1 MRIERAYVNKNRTM
15 KLEEYA
21 GVFYKQMGFAE
32 TDYRE
37 TFRMLKYYRNQ
48 DKIVCY
54 RWIDKSLKEELEKS
68 QDGFS
73 KMHCGEQWIVSEK
86 KNVEDDIYLIF
97 AIYNNVKV
105 ENELIKEYVLHQ
117 IEAFFN
123 NVCGAENIDVGDAN
137 VFIMNMIYEKAIA
150 FVDAKIGNHIIS
162 LKRGSYTI
170 VAEGISR
177 IAYMPYEGAELQ
189 NKYMVFMDEDETS
202 DIYFEQ
208 AKENSLRVGEV
219 KKIRKLLEIT
229 YERDGEGLY
238 LKCNGNKVRGYV
250 LSKNINK
257 ESSYIIEFSGKG
269 KWSFYCYNDENSR
282 IVFKDRTAQIS
293 KNSDEEEAN
302 FYSCYIKIFGKENDK
317 YKGKI
322 WNIVESAKK
331 QKHGTMLL
339 FSKKAGEE
347 KERLCSAGY
356 PVIINKNMNCKYYCK
371 YYIEAVTGI
380 DGAVLLDD
388 TGKIYMIGVIL
399 DGKMPLKGIRMDR
412 GARYNSA
419 VRYSFAHMD
428 EKHLLVVVSEDGDC
442 DFINY
447 ELMFGNEL

>member
-32 TDYRE
+32 TDHRG
-37 TFRMLKYYRNQ
+37 TFRMLMYYRNQ

-54 RWIDKSLKEELEKS
+54 RDIDKSLKEELEKS

-105 ENELIKEYVLHQ
+105 ENKMIKEYVLHQ

-137 VFIMNMIYEKAIA
+137 IFIMNMIYERAIA
-150 FVDAKIGNHIIS
+150 FVDDKIRNHIIS

-208 AKENSLRVGEV
+208 AKENSLWVGEV

-250 LSKNINK
+250 SSKNIS
-257 ESSYIIEFSGKG
+257 EESYIIEFSGKG
-269 KWSFYCYNDENSR
+269 KWSFYCYGDKNSR

-293 KNSDEEEAN
+293 KNSDEENAN
-302 FYSCYIKIFGKENDK
+302 FYSCYTKIFGEENDR
-317 YKGKI
+317 YKGNI
-322 WNIVESAKK
+322 WDIVENAKK

-339 FSKKAGEE
+339 FSEKAGEE

-356 PVIINKNMNCKYYCK
+356 PVTINKNMDCK

-388 TGKIYMIGVIL
+388 TGEIYMIGVIL

-419 VRYSFAHMD
+419 VRYSFAHIG
-428 EKHLLVVVSEDGDC
+428 EKHLLVVISEDGDC
-442 DFINY
+442 NFINY

>member
-21 GVFYKQMGFAE
+21 GVFYKKMGFAE
-32 TDYRE
+32 TDHRG
-37 TFRMLKYYRNQ
+37 TFRMLMYYRNQ

-54 RWIDKSLKEELEKS
+54 RDIDKSLKEELEKS

-105 ENELIKEYVLHQ
+105 ENEMIKEYVLHQ

-137 VFIMNMIYEKAIA
+137 IFIMNMIYERAIA
-150 FVDAKIGNHIIS
+150 FVDDKIRNHIIS

-250 LSKNINK
+250 SSKNISK
-257 ESSYIIEFSGKG
+257 ESYIIEFSGKG
-269 KWSFYCYNDENSR
+269 KWSFYCYGDKNSR

-293 KNSDEEEAN
+293 KNSDEEREN

-317 YKGKI
+317 YKENIWKI
-322 WNIVESAKK
+322 VKSAKK

-356 PVIINKNMNCKYYCK
+356 PVTIKKNMGCK
-371 YYIEAVTGI
+371 YIEAVTGI

-399 DGKMPLKGIRMDR
+399 DGEMPLKGIRMDR

-442 DFINY
+442 NFINY